1 MELTSPLKTKQRPGL
16 LPLGETAGLVLSRIL
31 WALGPIVGFLMVE
44 YLNYNTWGSLTFVQA
59 ALNLGFYYLIAG
71 LLHLMIGRR
80 GLSCGAALT
89 LFWAVGMAN
98 HYVLSFRGRTIFP
111 GDLLGLQTAI
121 NVSGNY
127 SYVPDAMQLATLG
140 VLLFFLVI
148 LFLLP
153 RQRERS
159 KLRVRSALP
168 AGLAGVAFV
177 AIFFGTSFLSLVGI
191 EPSMWTTIGNGF
203 VLNFSVCLKYS
214 QVDQPEGYSQET
226 LASLEEDLTGGLATH
241 GAQGVNVIA
250 IMNESFSDLSVL
262 GDLKTNQDALPF
274 WHSLTEN
281 TVRGYAY
288 SSVFGGTTANSEFE
302 FLTGHSTAFT
312 PAGTVPYQMYIRE
325 GAASLVSQMN
335 DLGYTTIASHP
346 YRSSGWNRPA
356 VYADLG
362 FSQTLFEPDF
372 EDAERWRGYVTDQS
386 NYEKLVQLYEEK
398 TPGEKLFLFN
408 VTMQNH
414 SGYDVPWTT
423 LPREVALTGSMAK
436 RYPSVDQYLSLVYQS
451 DRAFEYL
458 INYFSQV
465 EEPTVILMFGDHQP
479 QVSASFYRQM
489 LGTDPDLA
497 EQQEK
502 YKVPFLLWANYDIAE
517 EQDVTTSLNY
527 LSTLLMERAN
537 LPLTGYQ
544 QFLKALEK
552 QLPAINANGF
562 LDKSGQWHESAD
574 TLDAQAKS
582 ALNEYQMLQYNELF
596 EDRKAR
602 MEDVF
607 FLRTTSGAKG
617 ALSSTK

>member
-1 MELTSPLKTKQRPGL
+1 MELLSPSKIRQRPGI
-16 LPLGETAGLVLSRIL
+16 LPLGETAGRVLSRVM
-31 WALGPIVGFLMVE
+31 WALGPLVGFAIVE
-44 YLNYNTWGSLTFVQA
+44 YLNYNTWGSLSTLQVT
-59 ALNLGFYYLIAG
+59 LNLGFYYLIAG
-71 LLHLMIGRR
+71 FLHLLIGRR
-80 GLSCGAALT
+80 GLSCGVALT
-89 LFWAVGMAN
+89 LFWVVGMAN

-111 GDLLGLQTAI
+111 GDLLGLQTAV

-127 SYVPDAMQLATLG
+127 SYWPDTMQLATLG
-140 VLLFFLVI
+140 VLLFFL
-148 LFLLP
+148 LLLVLIP
-153 RQRERS
+153 GQRGRAP
-159 KLRVRSALP
+159 LRLRSAVPSAL
-168 AGLAGVAFV
+168 AGLIFLGV
-177 AIFFGTSFLSLVGI
+177 FFGTGFLSLVGI

-214 QVDQPEGYSQET
+214 RVDQPEGYSQEA
-226 LASLEEDLTGGLATH
+226 LASLGEDLSGGLAH
-241 GAQGVNVIA
+241 RGGQGVNIIA

-262 GDLKTNQDALPF
+262 GDFETSQDPLPF
-274 WHSLTEN
+274 WHSLAEN

-325 GAASLVSQMN
+325 ETASLVSQMN
-335 DLGYTTIASHP
+335 TLGYTTIASHP
-346 YRSSGWNRPA
+346 YRANGWNRPA
-356 VYADLG
+356 VYANMG
-362 FSQTLFEPDF
+362 FSRTLFESDF
-372 EDAERWRGYVTDQS
+372 PDAERWRGYITDQS
-386 NYEKLVQLYEEK
+386 NYEKLVELYEAKE
-398 TPGEKLFLFN
+398 PGEKLFLFN

-414 SGYDVPWTT
+414 SGYDVPWTG
-423 LPREVALTGSMAK
+423 LPRTAALAGSMEE

-458 INYFSQV
+458 VNYFAQV

-479 QVSASFYRQM
+479 QVSGSFYRRM
-489 LGTDPDLA
+489 LGSDPDLA

-517 EQDVTTSLNY
+517 EENVVTSLNY

-544 QFLKALEK
+544 RFLKSLKA

-562 LDKSGQWHESAD
+562 LDRSGTWHESAD
-574 TLDAQAKS
+574 TLDARAGS

-596 EDRKAR
+596 EDRSAR
-602 MEDVF
+602 MEEVF
-607 FLRTTSGAKG
+607 FLRPAS
-617 ALSSTK
+617 